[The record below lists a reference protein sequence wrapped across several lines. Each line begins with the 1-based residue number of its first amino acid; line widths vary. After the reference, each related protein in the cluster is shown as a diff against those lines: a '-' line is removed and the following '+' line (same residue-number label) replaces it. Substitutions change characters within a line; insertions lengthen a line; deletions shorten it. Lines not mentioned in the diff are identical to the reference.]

1 MQIACR
7 SLPVE
12 RCSASH
18 GTSSNMFQRRL
29 VTATAKNSRYAR
41 YILSRSTGDTAIDDS
56 LFGLPRVGSF
66 VLGAWIRRRAR
77 LQECTRARLPYD
89 RLRTIEQLR
98 RLSIQTE
105 DGRACV
111 PQVTII
117 TLCFRNR

>member
-7 SLPVE
+7 SLRAE
-12 RCSASH
+12 RSSASH

-29 VTATAKNSRYAR
+29 VSATAKNSRYAR

-56 LFGLPRVGSF
+56 LFGLPRLDLSSWARGSVGEQ
-66 VLGAWIRRRAR
+66 GWR
-77 LQECTRARLPYD
+77 ECTRARLPYD
-89 RLRTIEQLR
+89 RLRTIGQLR

-117 TLCFRNR
+117 TLCF